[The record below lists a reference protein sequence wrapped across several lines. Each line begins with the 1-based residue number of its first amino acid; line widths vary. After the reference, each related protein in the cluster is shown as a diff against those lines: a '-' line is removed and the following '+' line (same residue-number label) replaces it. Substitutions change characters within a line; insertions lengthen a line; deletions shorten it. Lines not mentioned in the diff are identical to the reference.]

1 MKAPNDWTPMT
12 QKIITFGI
20 PCYNSAEYMDHC
32 ISSILEGS
40 DYAEDVQIVVVDDG
54 STKDNT
60 YEKALEWQNR
70 YPNIVKAVHQEN
82 GGHGMAVLAA
92 LEHAKGLY
100 FKVVDSD
107 DWLDAAALSTMLD
120 ILRGLVAR
128 NTPVD
133 LFISNYVYEKVHEG
147 THATISY
154 RHCLPRKRIFGWGDI
169 GRFLPSQ
176 NLLMHSLCYRT
187 EVLRGHDL
195 PLPAHTFYVDNIYA
209 YVPLPHCETIYYADI
224 DLYRYFIGREDQS
237 VNEKV
242 MAGRIDQQVR
252 VTRIM
257 MHAYH
262 PYADV
267 KSAKLRSYMVN
278 YFVIMMA
285 ICSVFSKISERP
297 DAMDELAKLW
307 SELKA
312 YDHRLWRRCRLGM
325 VGIGTNLPGPVGKKF
340 TLGAYRLAGKIVK
353 FN

>member
-1 MKAPNDWTPMT
+1 MT

-20 PCYNSAEYMDHC
+20 PCYNSADYMDHC
-32 ISSILEGS
+32 IESILEGS
-40 DYAEDVQIVVVDDG
+40 AYADDVQIVIVDDG
-54 STKDNT
+54 SAKDDT
-60 YEKALEWQNR
+60 PAKADAWQR
-70 YPNIVKAVHQEN
+70 RHPDIVKAVHQEN
-82 GGHGMAVLAA
+82 GGHGMAVL
-92 LEHAKGLY
+92 KGLESADGIY
-100 FKVVDSD
+100 SKVVDSD
-107 DWLDAAALSTMLD
+107 DWLDGDALAALLD
-120 ILRGLVAR
+120 SLRKTVESGER
-128 NTPVD
+128 VD
-133 LFISNYVYEKVHEG
+133 LFVTNYVYEHTADG
-147 THATISY
+147 THHTVDYA
-154 RHCLPRKRIFGWGDI
+154 RVLPQGRVFGWDQVGH
-169 GRFLPSQ
+169 FLMSQ
-176 NLLMHSLCYRT
+176 NLLMHSLCYRAD
-187 EVLRGHDL
+187 VLRADGGV
-195 PLPAHTFYVDNIYA
+195 PMPAHTFYVDNIYA
-209 YVPLPHCETIYYADI
+209 YVPLPRCKTIRYLNV

-307 SELKA
+307 AELKA